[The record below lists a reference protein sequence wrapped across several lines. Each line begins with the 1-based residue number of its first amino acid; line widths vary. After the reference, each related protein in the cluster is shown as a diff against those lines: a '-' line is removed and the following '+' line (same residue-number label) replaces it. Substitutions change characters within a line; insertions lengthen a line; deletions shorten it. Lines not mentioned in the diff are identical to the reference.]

1 MSEYPSSATPRRII
15 GLREV
20 CEVNGRTFTR
30 LRGTQQWSERNSA
43 PELLDSSPS
52 SIKISLVL
60 EDQGEGE
67 PRHWFLFVGR
77 ENEAG
82 YVYQVKGDAEYMTY
96 EPSEGLVDIASA
108 EIRLDI
114 YHLAAV
120 NEEEA
125 LSIGKVA
132 ESEPPPRAPSRRLVT
147 ENCQGWTMRVL
158 SRLVDMEILTS
169 ENYQMARAMLQ
180 PV

>member
-1 MSEYPSSATPRRII
+1 MSEYPSSEIPRRII
-15 GLREV
+15 GLREI

-30 LRGTQQWSERNSA
+30 LKGTEQWTERNSA
-43 PELLDSSPS
+43 PEIIDSAPPS
-52 SIKISLVL
+52 MNLSLVL

-77 ENEAG
+77 ENEPG

-96 EPSEGLVDIASA
+96 EPSEEPVDIANA
-108 EIRLDI
+108 EVRLDT
-114 YHLAAV
+114 YHLATV
-120 NEEEA
+120 NEEKA
-125 LSIGKVA
+125 LSIRLVA
-132 ESEPPPRAPSRRLVT
+132 ESEPPPRAPSRRSVT

-158 SRLVDMEILTS
+158 SRLVEIRILTS
-169 ENYQMARAMLQ
+169 EKYKMARAMLQ

>member
-1 MSEYPSSATPRRII
+1 MSEYPSSDTPRRII
-15 GLREV
+15 GLREI

-30 LRGTQQWSERNSA
+30 LRGTQQWTERDST
-43 PELLDSSPS
+43 PEILDLAPS
-52 SIKISLVL
+52 SLNLSLVL

-77 ENEAG
+77 ENEHG

-96 EPSEGLVDIASA
+96 EPSEPLVEIANA

-120 NEEEA
+120 DEEKA
-125 LSIGKVA
+125 LSIRQVA
-132 ESEPPPRAPSRRLVT
+132 ESESPPRAPNRRLVT
-147 ENCQGWTMRVL
+147 ENCQG
-158 SRLVDMEILTS
+158 
-169 ENYQMARAMLQ
+169 
-180 PV
+180 